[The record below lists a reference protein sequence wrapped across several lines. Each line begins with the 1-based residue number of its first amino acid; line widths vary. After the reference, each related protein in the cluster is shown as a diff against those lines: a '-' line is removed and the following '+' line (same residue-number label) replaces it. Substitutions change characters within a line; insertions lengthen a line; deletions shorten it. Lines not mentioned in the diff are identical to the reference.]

1 MIAKQTKNGLTL
13 IKKNQMDDLELW
25 ENIKKSVKPLVKHQV
40 AKHLIYKNIPI
51 RCGIIIPYNLDLH
64 GYTIQEAY
72 IKLKSFVL
80 YHYENNT
87 KYIIVITGK
96 GTPEKESLIH
106 SEIEGWL
113 NNPFFKNYIRD
124 YEWINGNGA
133 MRIYLIRHNK

>member
-1 MIAKQTKNGLTL
+1 MN
-13 IKKNQMDDLELW
+13 DLDLW

-40 AKHLIYKNIPI
+40 AKQLIYKNIPI
-51 RCGIIIPYNLDLH
+51 RCGTIVPYNLDLH

-72 IKLKSFVL
+72 IKLKSFIL
-80 YHYENNT
+80 YHSENKT

-113 NNPFFKNYIRD
+113 DNPFFKKYVREF
-124 YEWINGNGA
+124 EWINGNGA

>member
-1 MIAKQTKNGLTL
+1 MN
-13 IKKNQMDDLELW
+13 DLDLW

-40 AKHLIYKNIPI
+40 AKQLVYRYIPI
-51 RCGIIIPYNLDLH
+51 KCGNIIPYNLDLH
-64 GYTIQEAY
+64 GYTIQDAY

-80 YHYENNT
+80 YHSENKT
-87 KYIIVITGK
+87 KFIIVITGK

-113 NNPFFKNYIRD
+113 DNSFFKKYVREF
-124 YEWINGNGA
+124 EWINGNGA